1 MQKLQTVNAETLL
14 YEPLEKPS
22 FVVDSLIPT
31 GLSLFCGSQKIGK
44 SWLMLKLCLCVSQ
57 GIPLWD
63 MPTMEGDVL
72 YLCLEDTFCRIQD
85 RLFRLTDEAS
95 GRLHFAVAS
104 CKLSDGLIVQLEDY
118 LKDYPDSRLIVIDTL
133 QKVRTASKDNAYASD
148 YGDISLIKDFAD
160 RHSLAV
166 IVVHHIRKQN
176 DSDVFNKVSGTTGLT
191 GSADATFVLEKEKR
205 ASDTAKLYVTGRDT
219 PYQEYTLRFRD
230 CRWEL
235 VERKT
240 QEQLA
245 KETIPDVLFR
255 LVDFMRDKEEWIG
268 TATELLAAMGETE
281 TIPTVITK
289 WLNEYRTTF
298 LSENRICYQYSRRK
312 DGRRIALA
320 RRAGDSGERHNERK
334 KEAYKSNPDIDME
347 RSKNNYH
354 LIAPPKYTY
363 KKEINRMVAEAGCRT
378 RKDSVMMVETLI
390 TASPEFMNQLP
401 PEEQKAY
408 FQTALDFISERVGK
422 QNILSAVVH
431 MDERTP
437 HMHLCFV
444 PITPD
449 NKLSAKAILG
459 NQKSLSEW
467 QTAYHERMSSRWN
480 QLERGQSSMETKRKH
495 VPTWLYKLGGRLD
508 KQYEEIVSA
517 LSDINAFNAGKKRD
531 KALDLLSAWLPD
543 VEKFSKEI
551 GKQQAYIDSLK
562 ERIGQESDYAGRMCD
577 EKYEQELKV
586 QKANQKIFELQR
598 TNEQMGRLLSK
609 IPPEV
614 LEELQKNHR
623 SRAKER

>member
-268 TATELLAAMGETE
+268 TATEL
-281 TIPTVITK
+281 IPPILQMVDEGK
-289 WLNEYRTTF
+289 
-298 LSENRICYQYSRRK
+298 
-312 DGRRIALA
+312 IALTPA
-320 RRAGDSGERHNERK
+320 VELSFLKKDEQENLFATMESEEATPSLSQAQRMKQLSQSGRL
-334 KEAYKSNPDIDME
+334 DMDT
-347 RSKNNYH
+347 
-354 LIAPPKYTY
+354 IFAIMT
-363 KKEINRMVAEAGCRT
+363 
-378 RKDSVMMVETLI
+378 
-390 TASPEFMNQLP
+390 
-401 PEEQKAY
+401 EEK
-408 FQTALDFISERVGK
+408 
-422 QNILSAVVH
+422 
-431 MDERTP
+431 
-437 HMHLCFV
+437 
-444 PITPD
+444 
-449 NKLSAKAILG
+449 G
-459 NQKSLSEW
+459 NQKETLKINTSKVKKYFPKNRTLKQMEE
-467 QTAYHERMSSRWN
+467 TIIKL
-480 QLERGQSSMETKRKH
+480 LER
-495 VPTWLYKLGGRLD
+495 
-508 KQYEEIVSA
+508 
-517 LSDINAFNAGKKRD
+517 
-531 KALDLLSAWLPD
+531 
-543 VEKFSKEI
+543 
-551 GKQQAYIDSLK
+551 
-562 ERIGQESDYAGRMCD
+562 
-577 EKYEQELKV
+577 
-586 QKANQKIFELQR
+586 ELQR
-598 TNEQMGRLLSK
+598 KRNRD
-609 IPPEV
+609 
-614 LEELQKNHR
+614 
-623 SRAKER
+623 SR